1 LSHNIT
7 NQNLISFKIKNFEL
21 FSRTLDKLKNLR
33 GTVDLLPDQLIKW
46 QNVEKILF
54 DLLSRASIKEIR
66 TPILEMTELFIR
78 GIGEGTDVVSK
89 EMYTFLDRGKRSC
102 TLRPEGT
109 ASVVRALIQNGI
121 SSNPLQKLWYMGP
134 MFRYERPQAGRQRQF
149 HQLGVEFIGYE
160 SVRSDI
166 EIIALAW
173 DILGALGIKELNLE
187 INTLGDLNDRLNFQ
201 KSFVEWLEI
210 NKNSLDLDSQNRI
223 NKNPLRILD
232 TKNAH
237 TKKILENSPKLINFL
252 SENSLTRYIEL
263 KNQLEALKIPYVENF
278 NLVRGLDYYTH
289 TAFEITSGALGSQA
303 TVCGG
308 GRYDNLIKQMGGNDT
323 PAIGFA
329 IGLERLILLAG
340 KELEVARKTDIY
352 IVNQGLRAELL
363 AMELSRKLRN
373 FDLLVELDLSGASL
387 SKQFKKANKL
397 NSKGIIIVGD
407 DEAAKEEFII
417 RLFDK
422 QIPENREEVISFDN
436 DIQLKK
442 WLTNNLFLK

>member
-1 LSHNIT
+1 MN
-7 NQNLISFKIKNFEL
+7 NF
-21 FSRTLDKLKNLR
+21 KNLR
-33 GTVDLLPDQLIKW
+33 GTVDLFPDQLIKW
-46 QNVEKILF
+46 QNVEKILI
-54 DLLSRASIKEIR
+54 DQLSRASIKEIR

-89 EMYTFLDRGKRSC
+89 EMYTFLDRGERSC

-109 ASVVRALIQNGI
+109 ASVARALIQNGI
-121 SSNPLQKLWYMGP
+121 SSKPLQKLWYMGP

-149 HQLGVEFIGYE
+149 HQLGVEFVGYE

-173 DILGALGIKELNLE
+173 DILGKLGIKELNLE

-201 KSFVEWLEI
+201 KSFLEWLEI
-210 NKNSLDLDSQNRI
+210 NKHSLDVDSQKRI

-232 TKNAH
+232 SKDVQ
-237 TKKILENSPKLINFL
+237 TKKVLENAPRLFDFL
-252 SENSLTRYIEL
+252 SEKSLERYLIL
-263 KNQLEALKIPYVENF
+263 KKQLKFLKIPYVENF

-289 TAFEITSGALGSQA
+289 TAFEITSGSLGSQA

-308 GRYDNLIKQMGGNDT
+308 GRYDNLIKQMGGKET

-340 KELEVARKTDIY
+340 KELEVDRQTDIY
-352 IVNQGLRAELL
+352 IVNKGLNAELL
-363 AMELSRKLRN
+363 AMNLSRKLRKY
-373 FDLLVELDLSGASL
+373 DLLVELDLTGATF

-397 NSKGIIIVGD
+397 KSKSIIVLGD
-407 DEAAKEEFII
+407 DEASNQEFVI
-417 RLFDK
+417 RLFNKDSS
-422 QIPENREEVISFDN
+422 ENKEETISVDN
-436 DIQLKK
+436 DIKLEQ
-442 WLTNNLFLK
+442 WINNNLFLKR

>member
-1 LSHNIT
+1 MN
-7 NQNLISFKIKNFEL
+7 N
-21 FSRTLDKLKNLR
+21 LKNLR
-33 GTVDLLPDQLIKW
+33 GTVDLLPDQLKKW
-46 QNVEKILF
+46 QNVEKILLE
-54 DLLSRASIKEIR
+54 LLSRSSIKEIR

-78 GIGEGTDVVSK
+78 GIGEETDVVSK
-89 EMYTFLDRGKRSC
+89 EMYTFLDRGERSC

-109 ASVVRALIQNGI
+109 ASVARALIQNGI
-121 SSNPLQKLWYMGP
+121 SSNPLHKLWYMGP

-173 DILGALGIKELNLE
+173 DILRRLGIKELNLE
-187 INTLGDLNDRLNFQ
+187 INTLGDINDRLNFQ
-201 KSFVEWLEI
+201 NSFLKWLEI
-210 NKNSLDLDSQNRI
+210 NKNSLDFDSQNRI
-223 NKNPLRILD
+223 DKNPLRILD
-232 TKNAH
+232 TKNVQ
-237 TKKILENSPKLINFL
+237 TKKLLENAPRLFDFL
-252 SENSLTRYIEL
+252 SEESHKRYSDL
-263 KNQLEALKIPYVENF
+263 KKYLEDLKIPYIENY

-308 GRYDNLIKQMGGNDT
+308 GRYDDLIKQMGGPKT

-340 KELEVARKTDIY
+340 KELEVSRNTDIY
-352 IVNQGLRAELL
+352 IVNQGIIAESL
-363 AMELSRKLRN
+363 AMDLSRKLRN
-373 FDLLVELDLSGASL
+373 YDLLVELDLSGASF

-397 NSKGIIIVGD
+397 NSKSIIVIGD
-407 DEAAKEEFII
+407 NEAANKKFII

-422 QIPENREEVISFDN
+422 SNNENKEEIISFDN
-436 DIQLKK
+436 DIKLEN
-442 WLTNNLFLK
+442 WLNKNLFLK

>member
-1 LSHNIT
+1 MN
-7 NQNLISFKIKNFEL
+7 NF
-21 FSRTLDKLKNLR
+21 KNLR

-46 QNVEKILF
+46 QNVEKILI
-54 DLLSRASIKEIR
+54 DQLSRASIKEIR

-89 EMYTFLDRGKRSC
+89 EMYTFLDRGERSC

-109 ASVVRALIQNGI
+109 ASVARALIQNGI
-121 SSNPLQKLWYMGP
+121 SSKPFQKLWYMGP

-149 HQLGVEFIGYE
+149 HQLGVEFVGYE
-160 SVRSDI
+160 DVRSDI

-173 DILGALGIKELNLE
+173 DILGKLGIKELNLE

-201 KSFVEWLEI
+201 KSFLEWLEM
-210 NKNSLDLDSQNRI
+210 NKDSLDEDSQKRI

-232 TKNAH
+232 SKNVQ
-237 TKKILENSPKLINFL
+237 TKKILENAPRLFDFL
-252 SENSLTRYIEL
+252 SEKSLERYLIL
-263 KNQLEALKIPYVENF
+263 KKQLKFLKIPYIENF

-289 TAFEITSGALGSQA
+289 TAFEITSGSLGSQA

-308 GRYDNLIKQMGGNDT
+308 GRYDNLIKQMGGKET

-340 KELEVARKTDIY
+340 KELEAERHTDIY
-352 IVNQGLRAELL
+352 IVNKGLNAELL
-363 AMELSRKLRN
+363 AMNLSRKLRKY
-373 FDLLVELDLSGASL
+373 DLLVELDVTGASF

-397 NSKGIIIVGD
+397 KSKSIIVLGD
-407 DEAAKEEFII
+407 EEASNNEFVI
-417 RLFDK
+417 RLFNKDSSETK
-422 QIPENREEVISFDN
+422 EEKISFDN
-436 DIQLKK
+436 DIKLEK
-442 WLTNNLFLK
+442 WLNNNLFLK

>member
-1 LSHNIT
+1 LN
-7 NQNLISFKIKNFEL
+7 N
-21 FSRTLDKLKNLR
+21 LKNLR

-46 QNVEKILF
+46 QNVEKIVLEQ
-54 DLLSRASIKEIR
+54 LSRSSIKEIR

-89 EMYTFLDRGKRSC
+89 EMYTFLDRGERSC

-109 ASVVRALIQNGI
+109 ASVARALIQNGI

-173 DILGALGIKELNLE
+173 DILGKLGIKELNLE
-187 INTLGDLNDRLNFQ
+187 INTLGDFNDRVNFQ
-201 KSFVEWLEI
+201 NSFLKWLEI
-210 NKNSLDLDSQNRI
+210 NKNSLDIDSQNRI

-232 TKNAH
+232 TKNVQ
-237 TKKILENSPKLINFL
+237 TKALLENAPRLFNFL
-252 SENSLTRYIEL
+252 SDKSHERYSDL
-263 KNQLEALKIPYVENF
+263 KKQLESLKIPYVENS

-308 GRYDNLIKQMGGNDT
+308 GRYDDLIKQMGGPNT

-340 KELEVARKTDIY
+340 KELEVPRNTDIY
-352 IVNQGLRAELL
+352 IVNQGLIAESL
-363 AMELSRKLRN
+363 AMEISRKLKN
-373 FDLLVELDLSGASL
+373 YDLLVELDLSGASF
-387 SKQFKKANKL
+387 SKQLKKANKL
-397 NSKGIIIVGD
+397 NAKSIIVIGD
-407 DEAAKEEFII
+407 NEAVKKEFVI
-417 RLFDK
+417 RLFNK
-422 QIPENREEVISFDN
+422 ESSINKEEVISCGN
-436 DIQLKK
+436 DFALEK
-442 WLTNNLFLK
+442 WLENNLFIK

>member
-1 LSHNIT
+1 MN
-7 NQNLISFKIKNFEL
+7 NL
-21 FSRTLDKLKNLR
+21 RNLR
-33 GTVDLLPDQLIKW
+33 GTVDLLPNQLIKW
-46 QNVEKILF
+46 QNVEKIILEQ
-54 DLLSRASIKEIR
+54 LSRSSIKEIR

-89 EMYTFLDRGKRSC
+89 EMYTFLDRGERSC

-109 ASVVRALIQNGI
+109 ASVARALIQNGI

-160 SVRSDI
+160 SVRSDV

-173 DILGALGIKELNLE
+173 DILGKLGIQELNLE
-187 INTLGDLNDRLNFQ
+187 INTLGDINDRLNFQ
-201 KSFVEWLEI
+201 KSFVNWLEK

-232 TKNAH
+232 SKNIQ
-237 TKKILENSPKLINFL
+237 TKKILENAPRLFNFL
-252 SENSLTRYIEL
+252 SEKSLKRYSNL
-263 KNQLEALKIPYVENF
+263 KKQLEVLNIPYLENQ

-289 TAFEITSGALGSQA
+289 TAFEITSGALGTQS

-308 GRYDNLIKQMGGNDT
+308 GRYDDLIKQMGGGNT

-340 KELEVARKTDIY
+340 KELGVPRNTDIY
-352 IVNQGLRAELL
+352 IINQGLIAESL
-363 AMELSRKLRN
+363 AINLSRKLRN
-373 FDLLVELDLSGASL
+373 YDLLVELDLSGASF
-387 SKQFKKANKL
+387 SKQFKRANKL
-397 NSKGIIIVGD
+397 KSKSIIVIGD
-407 DEAAKEEFII
+407 DEATNNVFKI
-417 RLFDK
+417 RLFN
-422 QIPENREEVISFDN
+422 EESFGNREETISFAN
-436 DIQLKK
+436 DTKLENWLK
-442 WLTNNLFLK
+442 TNLL

>member
-1 LSHNIT
+1 MN
-7 NQNLISFKIKNFEL
+7 N
-21 FSRTLDKLKNLR
+21 LKNLR

-46 QNVEKILF
+46 QNVEKIVLEQ
-54 DLLSRASIKEIR
+54 LSRSSIKEIR

-78 GIGEGTDVVSK
+78 GIGEETDVVSK
-89 EMYTFLDRGKRSC
+89 EMYTFLDRGERSC

-109 ASVVRALIQNGI
+109 ASVARALIQNGI
-121 SSNPLQKLWYMGP
+121 SSNPHQKLWYMGP

-149 HQLGVEFIGYE
+149 HQLGVEFIGYQ
-160 SVRSDI
+160 SVRSEV

-173 DILGALGIKELNLE
+173 DILGKLGIKELNLE

-201 KSFVEWLEI
+201 KSFLKWLNI
-210 NKNSLDLDSQNRI
+210 NKDSLDSDSQNRI

-232 TKNAH
+232 SKNIQ
-237 TKKILENSPKLINFL
+237 TKKVLENAPRLFNFL
-252 SENSLTRYIEL
+252 SDKSHKRYSDL
-263 KNQLEALKIPYVENF
+263 KNQLEVLQIPYVENF

-289 TAFEITSGALGSQA
+289 TAFEITCGALGSQA

-308 GRYDNLIKQMGGNDT
+308 GRYDDLIKQMGGPNT

-340 KELEVARKTDIY
+340 KELEVPRNTDIY
-352 IVNQGLRAELL
+352 IINQGLIAESL
-363 AMELSRKLRN
+363 AIDLARKLRN
-373 FDLLVELDLSGASL
+373 YDLIVELDLSGASF

-397 NSKGIIIVGD
+397 RSKSIIIIGD
-407 DEAAKEEFII
+407 DEAAKKEFTI

-422 QIPENREEVISFDN
+422 ESFDNKEEVISLEN
-436 DIQLKK
+436 DIKLEK
-442 WLTNNLFLK
+442 WLSINLSFK

>member
-1 LSHNIT
+1 MN
-7 NQNLISFKIKNFEL
+7 N
-21 FSRTLDKLKNLR
+21 LKNLR

-46 QNVEKILF
+46 QNVEKIVLQQ
-54 DLLSRASIKEIR
+54 LSRSSIREIR
-66 TPILEMTELFIR
+66 TPILEMTELFVK

-89 EMYTFLDRGKRSC
+89 EMYTFLDRGDRSC

-109 ASVVRALIQNGI
+109 ASVARALIQNGI

-160 SVRSDI
+160 SVRSDV

-173 DILGALGIKELNLE
+173 DILRKLGIRELNLE
-187 INTLGDLNDRLNFQ
+187 INTLGDLNDRSNFQ
-201 KSFVEWLEI
+201 KSFLKWLEI
-210 NKNSLDLDSQNRI
+210 NKDSLDLDSQNRI

-232 TKNAH
+232 SKNIQ
-237 TKKILENSPKLINFL
+237 TKKALENAPKLFNFL
-252 SENSLTRYIEL
+252 SKKSHIRYSDL
-263 KNQLEALKIPYVENF
+263 KNQLKVLKIPYVENF

-289 TAFEITSGALGSQA
+289 TAFEITSGTLGSQA

-308 GRYDNLIKQMGGNDT
+308 GRYDDLIKHMGGTNT

-340 KELEVARKTDIY
+340 KELEVPRKTDIY
-352 IVNQGLRAELL
+352 IINKGLIAETL
-363 AMELSRKLRN
+363 AIDLSRKLRN
-373 FDLLVELDLSGASL
+373 YDLLVELDLSGGSF

-397 NSKGIIIVGD
+397 KSKSIIVIGD
-407 DEAAKEEFII
+407 DEAANKEFII
-417 RLFDK
+417 RLFD
-422 QIPENREEVISFDN
+422 QSSNQNNEEVISFEN
-436 DIQLKK
+436 NIKLEN
-442 WLTNNLFLK
+442 WLNNNLLLK

>member
-1 LSHNIT
+1 MN
-7 NQNLISFKIKNFEL
+7 NF
-21 FSRTLDKLKNLR
+21 KNLR

-46 QNVEKILF
+46 QNVEKILI
-54 DLLSRASIKEIR
+54 DQLSRASIKEIR

-89 EMYTFLDRGKRSC
+89 EMYTFLDRGERSC

-109 ASVVRALIQNGI
+109 ASVARALIQNGI
-121 SSNPLQKLWYMGP
+121 SSKPLQKLWYMGP
-134 MFRYERPQAGRQRQF
+134 MFRYERPQAGRLRQF
-149 HQLGVEFIGYE
+149 HQLGVEFVGYK

-173 DILGALGIKELNLE
+173 DILGKLGIKELNLE

-201 KSFVEWLEI
+201 KSFLEWLEI
-210 NKNSLDLDSQNRI
+210 NKHSLDVDSQKRI

-232 TKNAH
+232 SKDVQ
-237 TKKILENSPKLINFL
+237 TKKVLENAPRLFDFL
-252 SENSLTRYIEL
+252 SEKSLERYLIL
-263 KNQLEALKIPYVENF
+263 KKQLKFLKIPYVENF

-289 TAFEITSGALGSQA
+289 TAFEITSGSLGSQA

-308 GRYDNLIKQMGGNDT
+308 GRYDNLIKQMGGKET

-340 KELEVARKTDIY
+340 KELEVDRQTDIY
-352 IVNQGLRAELL
+352 IVNKGLNAELL
-363 AMELSRKLRN
+363 AMNLSRKLRKY
-373 FDLLVELDLSGASL
+373 DLLVELDLTGATF

-397 NSKGIIIVGD
+397 KSKSIIVLGD
-407 DEAAKEEFII
+407 DEASNQEFVI
-417 RLFDK
+417 RLFNKDSS
-422 QIPENREEVISFDN
+422 ENKEETISVDN
-436 DIQLKK
+436 DIKLEQ
-442 WLTNNLFLK
+442 WINNNLFLKR

>member
-1 LSHNIT
+1 MN
-7 NQNLISFKIKNFEL
+7 N
-21 FSRTLDKLKNLR
+21 LKNLR

-46 QNVEKILF
+46 QNVEKIVLEQ
-54 DLLSRASIKEIR
+54 LSRSSVKEIR

-78 GIGEGTDVVSK
+78 GIGEETDVVSK
-89 EMYTFLDRGKRSC
+89 EMYTFLDRGERSC

-109 ASVVRALIQNGI
+109 ASVARALIQNGI
-121 SSNPLQKLWYMGP
+121 SSNTHQKLWYMGP

-149 HQLGVEFIGYE
+149 HQLGVEFIGYQ
-160 SVRSDI
+160 SVRSEV

-173 DILGALGIKELNLE
+173 DILGKLGIKDLNLE

-201 KSFVEWLEI
+201 KSFLKWLNI
-210 NKNSLDLDSQNRI
+210 NKDFLDSDSQNRI

-232 TKNAH
+232 SKNIQ
-237 TKKILENSPKLINFL
+237 TKKVLENAPRLFNFL
-252 SENSLTRYIEL
+252 SDKSHKRYSDL
-263 KNQLEALKIPYVENF
+263 KNQLEVLQIPYVENF

-308 GRYDNLIKQMGGNDT
+308 GRYDDLIKQMGGPNT

-340 KELEVARKTDIY
+340 KELEVPRNTDIY
-352 IVNQGLRAELL
+352 IINQGLIAESL
-363 AMELSRKLRN
+363 AIDLARKLRN
-373 FDLLVELDLSGASL
+373 YDLIVELDLSGASF

-397 NSKGIIIVGD
+397 KSKSIIIIGD
-407 DEAAKEEFII
+407 DEAAKKEFTI

-422 QIPENREEVISFDN
+422 ESFDNKEEVISLEN
-436 DIQLKK
+436 DIKLEK
-442 WLTNNLFLK
+442 WLSINLSVK